1 MCIYAQS
8 VLDETPTC
16 YRSDSRI
23 KQAMK
28 TQIYRYVLGKETN
41 HSHVLF
47 SLFLNVLVQVM
58 STQGLE
64 TISRCTI
71 ERLSNDVE
79 VYLRLFVLLYAD
91 DTVILAESHVDLQDA
106 LNAMLEYCNMWGLLV
121 KTAYTEVTVF
131 L

>member
-23 KQAMK
+23 KQEMK

-41 HSHVLF
+41 HSHMLF
-47 SLFLNVLVQVM
+47 SLFLNVLVQFM
-58 STQGLE
+58 STKFQGLD

-71 ERLSNDVE
+71 EHISDDVE
-79 VYLRLFVLLYAD
+79 VYLHLFVLLYAD
-91 DTVILAESHVDLQDA
+91 DTVILAESHGDLQDD
-106 LNAMLEYCNMWGLLV
+106 LNAMLEFCNMWGLQV
-121 KTAYTEVTVF
+121 KTA
-131 L
+131 

>member
-23 KQAMK
+23 KQEMK
-28 TQIYRYVLGKETN
+28 TQIYRYDLGKETN

-58 STQGLE
+58 STKFQGLE

-71 ERLSNDVE
+71 ERLSDDVE

-91 DTVILAESHVDLQDA
+91 DTVILAESHGDLQDD
-106 LNAMLEYCNMWGLLV
+106 LNVMLEYCNMWGLQV
-121 KTAYTEVTVF
+121 KKA
-131 L
+131 

>member
-23 KQAMK
+23 KQEMK

-47 SLFLNVLVQVM
+47 SLFLNVLVHVM
-58 STQGLE
+58 STKFQGLE

-71 ERLSNDVE
+71 ERLSDVAVE
-79 VYLRLFVLLYAD
+79 VYLHLCVPLYAD
-91 DTVILAESHVDLQDA
+91 DIVILAESHVDLQDA
-106 LNAMLEYCNMWGLLV
+106 LNVTLHYCNMWGF
-121 KTAYTEVTVF
+121 TG
-131 L
+131 